1 MSVYICVYI
10 YMANADA
17 HASYNVMEEF
27 IEKRR
32 EAAPAG
38 MKTMF
43 QTDTLVPALGWTW
56 MLVEDALVSVWFSGL
71 GLGRGCW
78 SRMLWCVFRL

>member
-1 MSVYICVYI
+1 
-10 YMANADA
+10 MANADA

-32 EAAPAG
+32 NAAPEG

-56 MLVEDALVSVWFSGL
+56 MLVEDALVSV
-71 GLGRGCW
+71 
-78 SRMLWCVFRL
+78 